1 MENNNNYL
9 NNTLNIFTILN
20 LKDNIKVKKISNN
33 KTINIKKLWKLAQ
46 NPYINNSELKTV
58 LNNKKLSQIF
68 YKILK
73 NTSSFYFPKV
83 KAASSNS
90 IERISK
96 DFEMKSFKSKKDHKL
111 IYIKLKFF
119 VKIDKKIKYL
129 YVGKN
134 NNFLSKEL
142 PQMINNEIQFI
153 LNLNDNFFVSLQ
165 DPETEI
171 FIR

>member
-1 MENNNNYL
+1 MERNDNHL
-9 NNTLNIFTILN
+9 NNTLSIFAMLNFKEEVKTTELSENNIL
-20 LKDNIKVKKISNN
+20 
-33 KTINIKKLWKLAQ
+33 NIKKIWNLALE
-46 NPYINNSELKTV
+46 PNNNQKELIHILADKD
-58 LNNKKLSQIF
+58 LSDIF

-73 NTSSFYFPKV
+73 NTSLFYFPKV
-83 KAASSNS
+83 KAAASNYV
-90 IERISK
+90 ERISK
-96 DFEMKSFKSKKDHKL
+96 DFEITSFSSKKNDQS

-134 NNFLSKEL
+134 KNFLSKEL

-153 LNLNDNFFVSLQ
+153 LDVNEKFFISLQ
-165 DPETEI
+165 DPDSEI